1 MRLAEVCLKRARTAP
16 LKIWLNVGEFN
27 KQRQFSRLIA
37 PYIQNTV
44 TLEVSGLRSPRDL
57 ATALPKSPRS
67 MLNLQTLDLS
77 LSIHAP
83 DWDAS
88 GDPFEPFPPSLKHL
102 LLYDIPLYPSI
113 LNLGTL
119 TEFFLHNYR
128 FNQPLDTLFNILEGN
143 SSLKRVVL
151 RISFRSPT
159 LCTSQRRVPIN
170 NKFQHL
176 SITGYELEEIRALI
190 SAMPLQR
197 GADLEIKSLNSSVGL
212 NNFLS
217 CIPSTHLAILQSPT
231 RVASCEGVIQL
242 SGPNGSFSFS
252 GLSASEMSLVGLS
265 PLSFNNV
272 RELRFGY
279 PKPRE
284 SATTPRVFD
293 PSPFPALETLAIE
306 HDASVSTT
314 LSTFLS
320 LPESSPSLKTLA
332 FLDCKIS
339 KGFMKKLAQFASD
352 RKSTTSAWLHRIVIL
367 YSNGTHDA
375 NHIHTLGKHVPVVE
389 VRFGAELP
397 TDLT

>member
-1 MRLAEVCLKRARTAP
+1 
-16 LKIWLNVGEFN
+16 
-27 KQRQFSRLIA
+27 
-37 PYIQNTV
+37 
-44 TLEVSGLRSPRDL
+44 
-57 ATALPKSPRS
+57 

-197 GADLEIKSLNSSVGL
+197 GAD
-212 NNFLS
+212 
-217 CIPSTHLAILQSPT
+217 LAILQSPT

-352 RKSTTSAWLHRIVIL
+352 RKSTTSAWLHRIVIV